1 MKYCEA
7 LNIFTVFVLFFLG
20 GVGEGGFTTLRNKCL
35 EKNVQFPLKVTLV
48 ITSQFVEHSA
58 ATVGKGVILL

>member
-20 GVGEGGFTTLRNKCL
+20 GGWGGG
-35 EKNVQFPLKVTLV
+35 VHDLK
-48 ITSQFVEHSA
+48 
-58 ATVGKGVILL
+58 K

>member
-20 GVGEGGFTTLRNKCL
+20 GVGGLGRG
-35 EKNVQFPLKVTLV
+35 VHDLK
-48 ITSQFVEHSA
+48 
-58 ATVGKGVILL
+58 K